1 MSPRGAWQPV
11 NPPWIVAMKRSYKIS
26 LVTSLML
33 CTAILCHHLM
43 KASSESEISV
53 SIPHPAEADP
63 APVPVAVTQNTT
75 IPAAAAHRRV
85 RIRSIPNRPADP
97 SSTAVAAPLRRILP
111 SPPPPTTTVDAV
123 IPQATPRQRGAAP
136 GRSSPAATD
145 FQPRVADVHRPAP
158 AHSTTEEVRRPA
170 QAALPPYVVRAGDT
184 FSSIAVATYGAH
196 DRWVDI
202 QAANPRIIPKHL
214 RPGQVI
220 TLPRSNRAPRPPIST
235 PALSEYV
242 VRPGDTLTKIA
253 KRFYHSESAWSA
265 IYRAN
270 RDRIGPDP
278 NSLNAGV
285 ALRMVAARRCRP
297 QRATV
302 ITLEA
307 KVHDHGQAG
316 PGSSR
321 HLRR

>member
-1 MSPRGAWQPV
+1 MPSCGARQPA

-26 LVTSLML
+26 LVMSLML
-33 CTAILCHHLM
+33 CAAILCHHLM
-43 KASSESEISV
+43 KASSESKISA
-53 SIPHPAEADP
+53 SIPHPAEANP
-63 APVPVAVTQNTT
+63 APVPVVVTQNTN

-85 RIRSIPNRPADP
+85 RIRSVPNRPADP
-97 SSTAVAAPLRRILP
+97 SKTAVAGSLRRILP
-111 SPPPPTTTVDAV
+111 SPPPPTTTVNAV
-123 IPQATPRQRGAAP
+123 TPQAAPRQRGVAP
-136 GRSSPAATD
+136 DRSSPAATD
-145 FQPRVADVHRPAP
+145 FQPRVADPHKPAP
-158 AHSTTEEVRRPA
+158 AHSTTEEARQPD
-170 QAALPPYVVRAGDT
+170 QATPPPYVVRAGDT

-202 QAANPRIIPKHL
+202 QAANPRVIPNRL

-220 TLPRSNRAPRPPIST
+220 TLPGSNRTPRSPIST

-278 NSLNAGV
+278 NNLHAGV
-285 ALRMVAARRCRP
+285 ALRMVAAR
-297 QRATV
+297 
-302 ITLEA
+302 
-307 KVHDHGQAG
+307 
-316 PGSSR
+316 
-321 HLRR
+321 